1 MASFTLTETS
11 SLRTHAG
18 ANADAQSHGDGAA
31 PGVVIAERVDV
42 AICSVLARRGATDR
56 LMSSVQSAFALELPL
71 TPRYTGNGAVAF
83 AWAGPG
89 QWLALGERMTGPAFE
104 QRLRAAVGETAS
116 IIDQS
121 HGRTLIRVSGPRAR
135 ETLAK
140 GVPIDLHPSAFGPG
154 SAASTVISHIGAHFW
169 QVDATPTYEL
179 SVASSFALAFLEWL
193 TEAAAEFGV
202 AYRAG
207 R

>member
-1 MASFTLTETS
+1 VASFTLTETS
-11 SLRTHAG
+11 SLRAHTG
-18 ANADAQSHGDGAA
+18 ADAGHGGDAA
-31 PGVVIAERVDV
+31 PGVVIAERIDV
-42 AICSVLARRGATDR
+42 AICSVLARRGGADPLAR
-56 LMSSVQSAFALELPL
+56 AVQSAFTLELPQ
-71 TPRYTGNGAVAF
+71 TSRYVGNGAIAF

-104 QRLRAAVGETAS
+104 QQLRAATGDAAA

-140 GVPIDLHPSAFGPG
+140 GVPIDLHPSAFGLG
-154 SAASTVISHIGAHFW
+154 SAASTVVAYIGTHFW
-169 QVDATPTYEL
+169 QVDAAPTYDF
-179 SVASSFALAFLEWL
+179 SVASSLALAFLEWL
-193 TEAAAEFGV
+193 IEAAAEFGV
-202 AYRAG
+202 GYRPG